1 MGVLIRYSED
11 AKKICIPGED
21 KLTKLKKNIL
31 TVKISEKNY
40 ELVKIFSRKN
50 NQYTKDNFTK
60 SELVDMGLTLLFK
73 ELNNIK
79 VKDLKIR
86 PSIKKY
92 DVKKYLNDGCDSNE

>member
-1 MGVLIRYSED
+1 
-11 AKKICIPGED
+11 
-21 KLTKLKKNIL
+21 
-31 TVKISEKNY
+31 
-40 ELVKIFSRKN
+40 
-50 NQYTKDNFTK
+50 
-60 SELVDMGLTLLFK
+60 MGLTLLFK

>member
-1 MGVLIRYSED
+1 MALSVGRRNRTVLTCGIST
-11 AKKICIPGED
+11 PS
-21 KLTKLKKNIL
+21 LNIL

>member
-1 MGVLIRYSED
+1 MN
-11 AKKICIPGED
+11 
-21 KLTKLKKNIL
+21 KLKKNII
-31 TVKISEKNY
+31 TVQISEVNY
-40 ELVKIFSRKN
+40 ELVKTFSRKN

-60 SELVDMGLTLLFK
+60 SELVDMGLTLVFK

>member
-1 MGVLIRYSED
+1 MN
-11 AKKICIPGED
+11 
-21 KLTKLKKNIL
+21 KLKKNII
-31 TVKISEKNY
+31 TVQISEVNY
-40 ELVKIFSRKN
+40 ELVKTFSRKN

-92 DVKKYLNDGCDSNE
+92 DVKKYLNDGCESDVWIYKENKRNSINLFNQRR

>member
-11 AKKICIPGED
+11 AKKICTPGED
-21 KLTKLKKNIL
+21 KLTKLKKNLL

-60 SELVDMGLTLLFK
+60 SELVDMGLTLLFN